1 MGKRSDFIT
10 LKWGLKAYYNCLLCQ
25 RGNPNSL
32 NGSTSIQ
39 KWNFDKVL
47 FIFFL
52 FVANEISVIK
62 KLNWQHSLEQR
73 NKVPSTYH
81 HILNGA
87 SIRRQLMWDQKLF
100 NLLIVWHL
108 TQCAMPKSTI
118 NNPLKKI

>member
-32 NGSTSIQ
+32 NGSTSVHI
-39 KWNFDKVL
+39 WNFDKVL

-62 KLNWQHSLEQR
+62 KLNWQHSLERTAKQG
-73 NKVPSTYH
+73 P
-81 HILNGA
+81 LNI
-87 SIRRQLMWDQKLF
+87 SSYFKWSF
-100 NLLIVWHL
+100 NPAATDVG
-108 TQCAMPKSTI
+108 S
-118 NNPLKKI
+118 KII